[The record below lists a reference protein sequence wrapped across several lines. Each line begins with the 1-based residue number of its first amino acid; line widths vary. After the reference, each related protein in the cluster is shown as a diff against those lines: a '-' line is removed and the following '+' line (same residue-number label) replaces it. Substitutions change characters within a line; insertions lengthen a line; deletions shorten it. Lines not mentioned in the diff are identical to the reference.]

1 MAIWKGSHNPTWGG
15 HIITRLI
22 KHLSFRPGMTLQ
34 VDLEKME
41 KNGSLPQPPSA
52 SRGGSFLEALDFS
65 GGFSRLKVGGLAGNR
80 RFFWGGHIY
89 MSGQIIATSH
99 DLTPKGS

>member
-22 KHLSFRPGMTLQ
+22 KHLSFRPGMILQ
-34 VDLEKME
+34 VDLE
-41 KNGSLPQPPSA
+41 NSLPQPPSA
-52 SRGGSFLEALDFS
+52 SRGGGSFLEALDFS
-65 GGFSRLKVGGLAGNR
+65 GGFSRAESWGFSGEQAIFLG
-80 RFFWGGHIY
+80 WGGHIY